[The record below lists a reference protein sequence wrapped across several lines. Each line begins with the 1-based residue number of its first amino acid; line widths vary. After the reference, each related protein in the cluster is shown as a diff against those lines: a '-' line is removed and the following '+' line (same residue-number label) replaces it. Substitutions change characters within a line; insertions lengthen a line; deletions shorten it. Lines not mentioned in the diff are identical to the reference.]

1 MFFNAR
7 VSRRDHVA
15 LYVVRDF
22 AQDKAP
28 VPDRE
33 IIAHGFFAPD
43 DLPADTGRAAR
54 ARIAEVLDGVKTSEV
69 W

>member
-1 MFFNAR
+1 M
-7 VSRRDHVA
+7 
-15 LYVVRDF
+15 
-22 AQDKAP
+22 
-28 VPDRE
+28 PDRE

-43 DLPADTGRAAR
+43 ELPADTGRAAR